1 MELRTGAL
9 GGGRALRAPGAVL
22 WAGKAGAVAL
32 CLAAPF
38 LPMGQDAR
46 VVGAATTAC
55 AGAACAFLDP
65 ALGAVLVL
73 AALVLLVTGGSQHA
87 ERWRRRRW
95 LRRKARARAARRVL
109 RDREETRRAAQA
121 AAAMAASE
129 AVRRAAEVTARTLT
143 APRPHTVVIQD
154 PAPAPLS
161 VVAPTAAAT
170 QKAAAGVSR
179 GAIGSGGAL
188 VGVDGVG
195 TGVMEGSWSGREAG
209 GMGAEAGVDPHAF
222 HERDVDVFGFVTQGA
237 LRSAQSNEVSPGA
250 LNRVYTPLG
259 AGSYSAQ
266 GAMGGAPVGIGG

>member
-73 AALVLLVTGGSQHA
+73 AAMVLLVTGGSQHA
-87 ERWRRRRW
+87 ERRRRRRW
-95 LRRKARARAARRVL
+95 LRRKARAMAARRVL
-109 RDREETRRAAQA
+109 RDREETRRAAA
-121 AAAMAASE
+121 AAAAAAAAVASD
-129 AVRRAAEVTARTLT
+129 AVRRAAKTRTAT
-143 APRPHTVVIQD
+143 APRPHTVVIPD
-154 PAPAPLS
+154 PAPAALS
-161 VVAPTAAAT
+161 VVVIPDPAAPAAA
-170 QKAAAGVSR
+170 AAS
-179 GAIGSGGAL
+179 
-188 VGVDGVG
+188 VDGVG
-195 TGVMEGSWSGREAG
+195 TGVMEGSWRGREAG
-209 GMGAEAGVDPHAF
+209 GMGAEAGVDQRAF